1 MISQLHFASMNALF
15 KLSFVENQ
23 SQHRAP
29 IVYIGSWCLFSAA
42 ATIDPLKKLRR
53 WGCAYIHVYVHFKA
67 QRFRRQK
74 GHLLASDK
82 SLHRNYTKNAH
93 FFWSTQWFYFKTSKK
108 GGKSL
113 FFEVFSS
120 PRGNSMCLLYKSV
133 LEEICLESW
142 NYFSKKWYNFLQGF
156 FCFKIWSSRQEILA
170 TPDLSN
176 FIFIFWYFQ
185 RFCQIDILEGQVLTF
200 SKVSMLHIFK
210 RNE

>member
-42 ATIDPLKKLRR
+42 AAAIDPLKKLRR

-108 GGKSL
+108 VGKSL
-113 FFEVFSS
+113 FLKIF
-120 PRGNSMCLLYKSV
+120 LV
-133 LEEICLESW
+133 LEVTVCVCCTKVS
-142 NYFSKKWYNFLQGF
+142 SKKYVLKVETTLAKNGTIFYKDFSVSRFGPQGKKF
-156 FCFKIWSSRQEILA
+156 
-170 TPDLSN
+170 
-176 FIFIFWYFQ
+176 
-185 RFCQIDILEGQVLTF
+185 
-200 SKVSMLHIFK
+200 
-210 RNE
+210 

>member
-1 MISQLHFASMNALF
+1 MNALF

-108 GGKSL
+108 GGKSHFL
-113 FFEVFSS
+113 KIF
-120 PRGNSMCLLYKSV
+120 LV
-133 LEEICLESW
+133 LEVTVCVCCTKVSSKKYVLKVETTLA
-142 NYFSKKWYNFLQGF
+142 KKWYNFLQGF

-185 RFCQIDILEGQVLTF
+185 RFCWIDIFEGQVLTF

-210 RNE
+210 QNK